1 MAARFIVCL
10 VLLLAAGLA
19 SADVYRCTDA
29 NGSVTFS
36 QTPCAGGAERVN
48 LDATKSK
55 SARNCRYADHFSRA
69 VGRLMRQG
77 VSKDDAIEEFGGLDD
92 FSRGALRLVNYVYQ
106 YQNTSN
112 VSVDRIVS
120 LTSTQCE
127 TGTLGDVSCSALPEA
142 YTKAGGGCGGGF
154 SAERA
159 APQAN
164 VFGLDHAALAKK
176 RRESMARTKAQGD
189 RMMQQLEDQRRIEE
203 CRAKLQQRVNEIET
217 LIYAGADPNGHR
229 LELQRLRKKQSEC
242 R

>member
-1 MAARFIVCL
+1 MKRFACL
-10 VLLLAAGLA
+10 VVLLAGASA

-29 NGSVTFS
+29 SGSLTFS

-55 SARNCRYADHFSRA
+55 SATECRYAEPFARA
-69 VGRLMRQG
+69 IGSMMRRG
-77 VSKDDAIEEFGGLDD
+77 MEKDDAMEEFGGADE

-106 YQNTSN
+106 YRNTSSM
-112 VSVDRIVS
+112 SVDRIVT

-159 APQAN
+159 APQAS
-164 VFGLDHAALAKK
+164 VFGLNHAARAEKQ
-176 RRESMARTKAQGD
+176 RESAARTAAQGEK
-189 RMMQQLEDQRRIEE
+189 MMQQYEDQRRIDA
-203 CRAKLQQRVNEIET
+203 CRANIDQRIAEIET

-229 LELQRLRKKQSEC
+229 LELQRLRKKRSEC

>member
-1 MAARFIVCL
+1 MKRIACLL
-10 VLLLAAGLA
+10 VLLVAASA

-29 NGSVTFS
+29 SGSVTFS

-55 SARNCRYADHFSRA
+55 AATECRYAEHFSRA
-69 VGRLMRQG
+69 IGSLMRKG
-77 VSKDDAIEEFGGLDD
+77 VEKDDALKEFGGADD

-106 YQNTSN
+106 YRSTRSM
-112 VSVDRIVS
+112 SVDRIVT

-127 TGTLGDVSCSALPEA
+127 TGTLGDVSCEALPEA

-159 APQAN
+159 APQAS
-164 VFGLDHAALAKK
+164 VFGLDHAARAEKQ
-176 RRESMARTKAQGD
+176 RESMARTRAQSD
-189 RMMQQLEDQRRIEE
+189 RMMQQIEDQRRIDA
-203 CRAKLQQRVNEIET
+203 CRAKLQQRVSEIET